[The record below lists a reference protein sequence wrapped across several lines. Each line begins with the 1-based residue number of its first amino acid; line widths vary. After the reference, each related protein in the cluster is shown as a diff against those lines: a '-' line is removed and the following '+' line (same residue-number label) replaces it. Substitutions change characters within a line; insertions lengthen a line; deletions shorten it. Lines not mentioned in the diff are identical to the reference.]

1 MSDYAAI
8 GKKKLLE
15 IDGEAGVR
23 VEETLQTVCPDLA
36 RYLIEYSFG
45 EIYAREIL
53 DNRTKEQAV
62 VAALTAMGTAAPQLK
77 VHIHAALHVGC
88 TPEEIREIIIHMCG
102 YAGFPATLNAMG
114 ILMEVLRDTGR
125 TLSRE
130 SVHAGPE
137 NRYQRGKEILA
148 QIAPQQERVLKETFD
163 PINPDITKYVVE
175 FGYGDIYAR
184 GILPIRSRQVA
195 TIAALA
201 AKGTAP
207 SQLRFHIGGG
217 LRAGLTETEIVE
229 IMLLIS
235 IYAGFPAALNG
246 ILATRETAAAMG
258 KESTHTEAQQ
268 QNRRD
273 TS

>member
-1 MSDYAAI
+1 MVISLTDYATI
-8 GKKKLLE
+8 GRKNLAE
-15 IDGEAGVR
+15 IDGEAGVA
-23 VEETLQTVCPDLA
+23 VEERLNAICPDLA

-45 EIYAREIL
+45 EIYARDGL
-53 DNRTKEQAV
+53 DNKTREQAV

-88 TPEEIREIIIHMCG
+88 TPEEIREIIIQMVG

-114 ILMEVLRDTGR
+114 TLMEVLSETGQ
-125 TLSRE
+125 TLSKE
-130 SVHAGPE
+130 SVHAGSQE
-137 NRYQRGKEILA
+137 RYERGKEQLA
-148 QIAPQQERVLKETFD
+148 RIAPDQERVLKETFD
-163 PINPDITKYVVE
+163 PINPDITRYVIE

-184 GILPIRSRQVA
+184 GILPVRIRQAA

-217 LRAGLTETEIVE
+217 LRAGLTEAEIVE
-229 IMLLIS
+229 IMLLVS

-246 ILATRETAAAMG
+246 ILATREVA
-258 KESTHTEAQQ
+258 EAVKDEK
-268 QNRRD
+268 R
-273 TS
+273 